1 MENKNNKR
9 VFTILCIDGGGIRGV
24 VPARILQEIE
34 ERTGKPIAELFDMVG
49 GPSTGAIVGAGLVVP
64 DPDEPHRPKHSALE
78 LKNFYYQHGPKIF
91 PEMKFKSIR
100 KLSSNVMYD
109 PKPLEDALA
118 QNFGDAKM
126 KDALTHLMIPATD
139 IKNFRPVWINSFK
152 GKKDMSPEGWGSMPM
167 KDAVRAATTA
177 PTFFPSKYY
186 KTTPNEDMPNVT
198 HRHALID
205 GGFFAGNT
213 MRRMMTQAKK
223 LAPPDAEIVM
233 VHIGTGDVDH
243 SLSPEEFNKLGPI
256 GLVSKGNG
264 NLLISLVTSM
274 GAIDI
279 EDDLREELG
288 DKLLSF
294 DGFINKAENPDDPT
308 PTMDDASL
316 ENLKAL
322 ERFAERI
329 IKENNTEMDR
339 LCKILKDRTMAQ
351 EQHLDS
357 QKALQTL
364 SEKLGEPK
372 TVKSLA
378 RLYRKI
384 LNYASGI
391 ENADS
396 KTEPGDE
403 ELQAL
408 ARRLTETHKN
418 DLDKIYNVI
427 QDKLENQSK
436 IMNNLREVGD
446 DLTKFFKK
454 AVGPDRKPPANDD
467 GNNPD
472 APANS
477 DKPPAGGLNQTPKR
491 KFGPKW

>member
-1 MENKNNKR
+1 MDNKNNKR

-64 DPDEPHRPKHSALE
+64 DPDEPHKPKHSALE

-109 PKPLEDALA
+109 PKPLEEALE

-139 IKNFRPVWINSFK
+139 IKNFRPVWMNSFK
-152 GKKDMSPEGWGSMPM
+152 GQKDMSPEGWGSLPM

-177 PTFFPSKYY
+177 PTYFPSKYY

-233 VHIGTGDVDH
+233 VHVGTGDVDH

-274 GAIDI
+274 GALDV
-279 EDDLREELG
+279 EDDIRDEIG
-288 DKLLSF
+288 DRLYSF
-294 DGFINKAENPDDPT
+294 DGMINRADNPDDPT

-329 IKENNTEMDR
+329 IKENNSEMDR
-339 LCKILKDRTMAQ
+339 LCKMLKDRSFA
-351 EQHLDS
+351 EEKHLES
-357 QKALQTL
+357 KKALQTL
-364 SEKLGEPK
+364 AEKLNEPK

-378 RLYRKI
+378 KLYRKI
-384 LNYASGI
+384 LSFASGI
-391 ENADS
+391 DNSSS
-396 KTEPGDE
+396 KPEEGDA

-408 ARRLTETHKN
+408 AQRLTETHKN

-436 IMNNLREVGD
+436 IMNNIREVGD
-446 DLTKFFKK
+446 DLSKFFKK
-454 AVGPDRKPPANDD
+454 AVGNDPKPPANDD
-467 GNNPD
+467 
-472 APANS
+472 ANHNA
-477 DKPPAGGLNQTPKR
+477 DKPPAGGLNRTPKR
-491 KFGPKW
+491 KFGPGG